1 MAIAWKDV
9 IANPEFQRLSSQ
21 DKVAAQEQYF
31 KEVVA
36 PQAGDQAQLAMDEFF
51 SAYPPESGQQIG
63 SVGVATSEPES
74 NNQGIFDRVT
84 SAIGEAITGSERSTG
99 EIQSLDPVGN
109 APELNALTT
118 EAAKMGFAQ
127 LFGSDKSQEQ
137 ILQNMGG
144 KIGYDE
150 KGNAIVELPSGR
162 YALNKPGL
170 SPQDVASGIAQTLAF
185 APAAGAGTIAKA
197 ATGAAATEAAL
208 KGAIQAAGGEGV
220 TASDV
225 AIAGALGGAGKAAEG
240 LIGGAYRMAS
250 GRPTGDVASTVK
262 FAEEQGVPLLTT
274 DVARPSTFLG
284 KSAQSAAEK
293 IPVTGTGAARAN
305 QQETRSRLVDE
316 FAQRFGEY
324 RPDEVVAS
332 LQRQTNKVKRA
343 AGAARQN
350 VMSQM
355 DSVAVTPSN
364 AIKAINDEIARLSA
378 SPSGVAR
385 DTADTQTI
393 QKLQAYK
400 NDLEAESTFK
410 NLEQLRTNFRTDV
423 KGERMVMPGRSEAA
437 INKIY
442 SAMSKDMDDAV
453 TSALPPEQ
461 ARKWAQS
468 NAVYAAEANK
478 IKNTRLKGILQK
490 GELTPEAVNTMLF
503 SNKPSETKAL
513 YSSLDKRGRDAMRAG
528 LIGKVMEKSSGS
540 PDRFLSELNKMGDK
554 IGIAFRGE
562 DRNFAE
568 GLQKYLAATKQAANA
583 SLVTPTGQQLMQV
596 AVPAGVTG
604 DVIGTG
610 GIGTASALGYGLI
623 ARAYESKPV
632 RNAVLRLRA
641 IKPGSTAFENQLSKV
656 QTLLTAYGQSQTE

>member
-1 MAIAWKDV
+1 MSTRQEMLIEANRRGLLKGEQKAAFDMAVQRGLIA
-9 IANPEFQRLSSQ
+9 IPEQQS
-21 DKVAAQEQYF
+21 AAMTTPTGGEDGGVG
-31 KEVVA
+31 E
-36 PQAGDQAQLAMDEFF
+36 GGFF
-51 SAYPPESGQQIG
+51 DMA
-63 SVGVATSEPES
+63 
-74 NNQGIFDRVT
+74 T
-84 SAIGEAITGSERSTG
+84 SAIGESITGSERSTG

-109 APELNALTT
+109 APELNALTM

-150 KGNAIVELPSGR
+150 KGNTIVELPSGR

-197 ATGAAATEAAL
+197 ATGAAATETAL
-208 KGAIQAAGGEGV
+208 KGAVQAAGGEDV

-240 LIGGAYRMAS
+240 IIGGAYRMAT
-250 GRPTGDVASTVK
+250 GRPTGDAASTVK

-274 DVARPSTFLG
+274 DVSRPSTFVG

-293 IPVTGTGAARAN
+293 IPVTGTGAVRAE
-305 QQETRSRLVDE
+305 QQEARSRLVDE

-364 AIKAINDEIARLSA
+364 AIKAIDDEIARLSA

-400 NDLEAESTFK
+400 NDLEAESTFQ

-437 INKIY
+437 ISKIY

-513 YSSLDKRGRDAMRAG
+513 YSSLDKSGRDAMRAG
-528 LIGKVMEKSSGS
+528 LIGKALEKSSGS
-540 PDRFLSELNKMGDK
+540 PDRFLGELNKMGDK

-568 GLQKYLAATKQAANA
+568 GLQKYLAATRQAANA